1 MLAGQESEQVS
12 CGVRVHGGQGPEE
25 RSDEGPCPP
34 ADDRSIE
41 SRDSEPVS
49 KQDRRRLCRVSP
61 NSRLNRSQQPSSHS
75 RDRDNLTNT
84 FHHVGIDVAKP
95 HLDVASSHSNS
106 VTRFDNNQRG
116 FEKLVQQLPS
126 HDQCQIVLESTG
138 VYHADLV
145 DFLLEKQFKVAVV
158 LPSRVRDF
166 AKGIGWL
173 AKTDVID
180 AKLLVRFSRQ
190 ADNLVFS
197 EKTPEKRQELHDLV
211 ARRRQLVD
219 LLSQEK
225 NHLEAAR
232 RPAMRQDVQQ
242 VIDLLQKRIKTL
254 DEQIASLCQEDHNTQ
269 RLSELLTSV
278 PGVGPVTAST
288 LIAELPELGQINR
301 EEIAALVGIAPFNA
315 DSGNT
320 SKRRKTR
327 GGRTRVR
334 SALYMAAFSAIR
346 HNPVIRDFA
355 MRLEEQGKPFKVR
368 AIAAMRKLLTVL
380 NAIVKSNTPWK
391 LENHA

>member
-12 CGVRVHGGQGPEE
+12 CGVTVHGGQGPEE

-49 KQDRRRLCRVSP
+49 KLDRRRSCRVSP

-75 RDRDNLTNT
+75 RDRDNLTNA

-95 HLDVASSHSNS
+95 HLDVASSHSNT
-106 VTRFDNNQRG
+106 VTRFDNNQHG
-116 FEKLVQQLPS
+116 FEKLVKQLPPKD
-126 HDQCQIVLESTG
+126 HCQIVLESTG
-138 VYHADLV
+138 VYHTELV
-145 DFLLEKQFKVAVV
+145 DFLLDQEFNVAIV
-158 LPSRVRDF
+158 LPSRVRNF
-166 AKGIGWL
+166 AKGMGWH

-180 AKLLVRFSRQ
+180 AKLLVRFSKQ
-190 ADNLVFS
+190 AENLIFS

-219 LLSQEK
+219 LLAQEK

-232 RPAMRQDVQQ
+232 RPAMKQDVQQ

-254 DEQIASLCQEDHNTQ
+254 DEQIASLCQEDPNTQ
-269 RLSELLTSV
+269 RLRELLTSV
-278 PGVGPVTAST
+278 PGVGPVTATT

-301 EEIAALVGIAPFNA
+301 EKIASLVGVAPFND
-315 DSGNT
+315 DSSNT
-320 SKRRKTR
+320 SKRRHTR
-327 GGRTRVR
+327 GGRTSVR
-334 SALYMAAFSAIR
+334 SALYMAAFSALR
-346 HNPVIRDFA
+346 HNSVIRDFA
-355 MRLEEQGKPFKVR
+355 KRLEEQGKPFKVR
-368 AIAAMRKLLTVL
+368 ATAAMRKLLTIL

-391 LENHA
+391 LANHA